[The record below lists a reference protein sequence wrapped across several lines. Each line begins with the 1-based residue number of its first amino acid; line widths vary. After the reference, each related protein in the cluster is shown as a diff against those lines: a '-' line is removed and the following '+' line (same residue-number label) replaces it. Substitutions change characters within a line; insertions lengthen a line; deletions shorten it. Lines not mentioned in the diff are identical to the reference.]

1 MTAFLALLEAVSII
15 AALCLTTAHLATG
28 SYITLPFMQAGLLS
42 LCWIV
47 VFYYADLY
55 ELREVRSFS
64 QFLDRFPM
72 AAGIALIVTSLVLAL
87 VPALRMP
94 LDLMASSLLLIP
106 GLIMPVRAAWY
117 EAMTRHP
124 LLERVLLLGATPLAR
139 TLIEELEARP
149 HCAVIGVVD
158 DAITA
163 PWFPRR
169 YPLLGPLG
177 HLDRIVE
184 KVRPDRIIVAI
195 TERQRKLPVQQL
207 LMSRVRG
214 ILVEDGLEVYER
226 LTGKLAI
233 ESLTTSSLVFSKEFK
248 KSRFHQAVG
257 RAVSLFVSVIGL
269 VGCAPL
275 FALIVL
281 AIKLDSPGP
290 VFFIQDR
297 IGMNGRRFQLFKFR
311 TMHPASGKT
320 SEWVRDNG
328 ERITRVGRWL
338 RKFRLDELPQFMNI
352 LRGEMN
358 LVGPRPH
365 PASNHDLL
373 VLVSRNVP
381 ECGEPIPY
389 YTLRSMVRPGVTG
402 WAQVRYRYAN
412 DIEEEIEKMRYDL
425 YYIKHMSVWFD
436 LRILFETV
444 KIVLAG
450 SRSGATAADH
460 AIATSK
466 GEPTTPIFALPG
478 HRWAYR
484 TRHTTPAIRHDNE
497 HQQAS

>member
-1 MTAFLALLEAVSII
+1 MTAFLALLEAVLII

-28 SYITLPFMQAGLLS
+28 GDIKLPFVQAGLLS

-47 VFYYADLY
+47 AFYYADLY
-55 ELREVRSFS
+55 ELRKVRSFS
-64 QFLDRFPM
+64 QFLARFPM
-72 AAGIALIVTSLVLAL
+72 AAGVALIVTFLVLAL
-87 VPALRMP
+87 VPAMRMP
-94 LDLMASSLLLIP
+94 LDLMASGLILIP

-117 EAMTRHP
+117 GAMTRQP
-124 LLERVLLLGATPLAR
+124 FFERVLFVGATPLAC

-158 DAITA
+158 DATTA
-163 PWFPRR
+163 PWFLRR
-169 YPLLGPLG
+169 YPLLAPLG

-195 TERQRKLPVQQL
+195 TERRRKLPVLQL
-207 LMSRVRG
+207 LLSRVRG

-233 ESLTTSSLVFSKEFK
+233 ESLTASSLVFSKEFK
-248 KSRFHQAVG
+248 QSWFHQAVG

-269 VGCAPL
+269 AGCAPL
-275 FALIVL
+275 FALIAL

-297 IGMNGRRFQLFKFR
+297 IGMNGRRFKLIKFR

-338 RKFRLDELPQFMNI
+338 RKFRLDELPQFVNI

-389 YTLRSMVRPGVTG
+389 YSLRSMVRPGVTG

-412 DIEEEIEKMRYDL
+412 DLEEEIEKLRYDL
-425 YYIKHMSVWFD
+425 YYIKYQSLWLD

-444 KIVLAG
+444 KTVLLGRGAG
-450 SRSGATAADH
+450 SEEAERETDLAAVRAEH
-460 AIATSK
+460 
-466 GEPTTPIFALPG
+466 EFM
-478 HRWAYR
+478 R
-484 TRHTTPAIRHDNE
+484 TEAEETR
-497 HQQAS
+497 

>member
-1 MTAFLALLEAVSII
+1 M
-15 AALCLTTAHLATG
+15 
-28 SYITLPFMQAGLLS
+28 
-42 LCWIV
+42 
-47 VFYYADLY
+47 
-55 ELREVRSFS
+55 
-64 QFLDRFPM
+64 
-72 AAGIALIVTSLVLAL
+72 
-87 VPALRMP
+87 
-94 LDLMASSLLLIP
+94 
-106 GLIMPVRAAWY
+106 
-117 EAMTRHP
+117 
-124 LLERVLLLGATPLAR
+124 
-139 TLIEELEARP
+139 
-149 HCAVIGVVD
+149 VD

-163 PWFPRR
+163 RWFPRR
-169 YPLLGPLG
+169 YPLLAPLG
-177 HLDRIVE
+177 NLDRIVE

-195 TERQRKLPVQQL
+195 TERQRKLPAQQL
-207 LMSRVRG
+207 LLSRVRG
-214 ILVEDGLEVYER
+214 ILVEDGLEVYGR

-275 FALIVL
+275 FALIAL

-290 VFFIQDR
+290 VFFVQDR
-297 IGMNGRRFQLFKFR
+297 VGMNGRRFQLVKFR

-338 RKFRLDELPQFMNI
+338 RKFRLDELPQFVNI

-373 VLVSRNVP
+373 VLVSRNIS

-389 YTLRSMVRPGVTG
+389 YSLRSMVRPGVTG

-412 DIEEEIEKMRYDL
+412 DLEEEIEKLRYDL
-425 YYIKHMSVWFD
+425 YYVKYQSLWLD

-444 KIVLAG
+444 KIVLLGRGAG
-450 SRSGATAADH
+450 SEEAERETELAVREEH
-460 AIATSK
+460 
-466 GEPTTPIFALPG
+466 EFM
-478 HRWAYR
+478 R
-484 TRHTTPAIRHDNE
+484 TEAEETR
-497 HQQAS
+497 